1 MPRTTGLAVGNIA
14 RRAQAIA
21 RARELAPIIDDLLTV
36 GVASNVKSTIV
47 LNAQAVPA
55 MRGGVWSGAQVRR
68 VCLWLEEP

>member
-1 MPRTTGLAVGNIA
+1 MPRTTGLAVGNLA

-21 RARELAPIIDDLLTV
+21 RARALAPIIGGLLAD
-36 GVASNVKSTIV
+36 GVASNARLAIA

-68 VCLWLEEP
+68 VRLWLEEP